1 MLRQH
6 TSLEVVGQAADG
18 LEAVEQIRS
27 LAPDLVFL
35 DVQMPGL
42 DGFGVIETVGTQ
54 RMPKT
59 IFVTAYDQYAIK
71 AFDVHA
77 LDYLLKPYDAAR
89 FDRAVSRA
97 VAAIGDAEPDAVSLQ
112 LCELLA
118 HLRAR
123 RQYVDRLTV
132 RTDGRV
138 RLVDVAAI
146 DWIESSGKFVKLHV
160 GATTFESR
168 DTLSATERRLDPQVF
183 VRVHRS
189 VVVNARRVVE
199 IQPMF
204 HGEYVLLLR
213 DGSKIFTG
221 RTYRDEVA
229 RLMR

>member
-1 MLRQH
+1 M
-6 TSLEVVGQAADG
+6 
-18 LEAVEQIRS
+18 
-27 LAPDLVFL
+27 
-35 DVQMPGL
+35 
-42 DGFGVIETVGTQ
+42 DGFGVIEAVGTE
-54 RMPKT
+54 RMPRT

-97 VAAIGDAEPDAVSLQ
+97 VAALTDDGPAVVQSQ
-112 LCELLA
+112 LGELLA
-118 HLRAR
+118 HLKAKSG
-123 RQYVDRLTV
+123 YVDRLTV

-138 RLVDVAAI
+138 RLVDVATI
-146 DWIESSGKFVKLHV
+146 DWIESSGKFVQVHA
-160 GATTFESR
+160 GATTIESR
-168 DTLSATERRLDPQVF
+168 DTLTATERRLDPRVF

-189 VVVNARRVVE
+189 IVVNARRVVE

-221 RTYRDEVA
+221 RTYRDQVA